1 VSEVWYPLPRRIGA
15 LVAFLG
21 PSCGILGRGEG
32 RALPLAGRMRHVPRM
47 TCVPAWA
54 AYALAAA
61 PILTA
66 ALIVWL
72 DRD

>member
-1 VSEVWYPLPRRIGA
+1 
-15 LVAFLG
+15 
-21 PSCGILGRGEG
+21 
-32 RALPLAGRMRHVPRM
+32 M
-47 TCVPAWA
+47 TCLPAWA

-72 DRD
+72 DRG

>member
-1 VSEVWYPLPRRIGA
+1 M
-15 LVAFLG
+15 
-21 PSCGILGRGEG
+21 
-32 RALPLAGRMRHVPRM
+32 AGRVLDLSRM

-72 DRD
+72 DHDRD